1 MRLCRFPCGMSLA
14 FRQGCDLFA
23 ATPPRRSLI
32 CINEL
37 TESQRLSAREAAK
50 PQEQN
55 PEAFRK
61 TKPQRLSAR
70 EAAKSLS
77 PGQNPRGF
85 PQGKGKAANQS
96 LQGVT
101 PTRTKLLVLP
111 LTVMVT
117 CKSPAL
123 TIPSGSLTTT

>member
-1 MRLCRFPCGMSLA
+1 LGWFSGFAA
-14 FRQGCDLFA
+14 FRAESLWLSVKAAILLA

-70 EAAKSLS
+70 EAAKPLS
-77 PGQNPRGF
+77 AEQNPRAF
-85 PQGKGKAANQS
+85 HK
-96 LQGVT
+96 
-101 PTRTKLLVLP
+101 
-111 LTVMVT
+111 
-117 CKSPAL
+117 
-123 TIPSGSLTTT
+123 